1 MGGCIWRGQGPKS
14 VGPCPTRGEVLPLD
28 GARVQ
33 PGGHVR
39 LPAAH
44 SRLRHLGHG
53 LSRASWAGVHPL
65 EVLGWSQLHL
75 ALHWGTG
82 SHSFVIQFFCPLD
95 HLECPQDGWA
105 LFVAYIYF
113 SKYGSIR
120 LGREDSRPEYN
131 DLTWSVVTA
140 SC

>member
-33 PGGHVR
+33 PRGHVR

-53 LSRASWAGVHPL
+53 LSRAGGAGVHPL

-82 SHSFVIQFFCPLD
+82 SHSFVIQFFVLWIILSVPRT
-95 HLECPQDGWA
+95 DGRCLWRTSTSA
-105 LFVAYIYF
+105 SMAA
-113 SKYGSIR
+113 SGSG
-120 LGREDSRPEYN
+120 GRTRGPNTMTSHGQ
-131 DLTWSVVTA
+131 L
-140 SC
+140 

>member
-14 VGPCPTRGEVLPLD
+14 VGPCPTRSEVLPLD

-33 PGGHVR
+33 PGGHLC

-82 SHSFVIQFFCPLD
+82 SRSFIIQD
-95 HLECPQDGWA
+95 
-105 LFVAYIYF
+105 FVHRIISSVSRTAGRCLWRT
-113 SKYGSIR
+113 STSASMAASGSG
-120 LGREDSRPEYN
+120 GRTRDPNTMTSHGQ
-131 DLTWSVVTA
+131 L
-140 SC
+140 